1 MSKDPRAEALQKFV
15 DGVVKQARTNLT
27 KRQKNASKKL
37 YNSIKGDSKV
47 YPNSIRIGFAMEDYG
62 FFQDQGVKGANPS
75 NVSKNAKIRGQQ
87 APNSRFKF
95 GSGNYAGTWQSFVS
109 NIEVWAKRKGIRLRD
124 DQGKYKKGNY
134 RTIAQIIAG
143 NIYNRGIKPTMF
155 FSDALETK
163 LKKLPTELINPYVLT
178 VSNIIDIA
186 IKENVRKNA
195 VYSSSK

>member
-1 MSKDPRAEALQKFV
+1 MKQSEVQKELERFRDYVIKEARK
-15 DGVVKQARTNLT
+15 NLT
-27 KRQKNASKKL
+27 RSQKNDSQGL
-37 YNSIKGDSKV
+37 YQSLKGKV
-47 YPNSIRIGFAMEDYG
+47 KAMPNSFYMDFEMNQYG
-62 FFQDQGVKGANPS
+62 KFQDKGVKGKDPS
-75 NVSKNAKIRGQQ
+75 KVSKNARIKGQQ
-87 APNSRFKF
+87 APNSPYKF
-95 GSGNYAGTWQSFVS
+95 GSGSASGQWGMFVS
-109 NIEVWAKRKGIRLRD
+109 NIQKWAQKRNIRLRD
-124 DQGKYKKGNY
+124 DKGKYKKGGY
-134 RTIAQIIAG
+134 STIAQIIAG

>member
-1 MSKDPRAEALQKFV
+1 MSQDERAKALQKFV
-15 DGVVKQARTNLT
+15 DGVVKQAKTNLT
-27 KRQKNASKKL
+27 KRKKNASKKL
-37 YNSIKGDSKV
+37 YNSIKGESKV
-47 YPNSIRIGFAMEDYG
+47 YPNSIRIGFQMEDYG
-62 FFQDQGVKGANPS
+62 FFQDQGVRGKDPS
-75 NVSKNAKIRGQQ
+75 KVSKNAKIKGQQ

-95 GSGNYAGTWQSFVS
+95 GSGNYAGSWESFVT
-109 NIEVWAKRKGIRLRD
+109 NIEVWAKRKNIRLRD
-124 DQGKYKKGNY
+124 EEGKYKKGNY

-163 LKKLPTELINPYVLT
+163 LKKLPIELINPYVLT

-195 VYSSSK
+195 VFSSSN